1 MKPPLSPRFTPSPQ
15 SGPPIALGL
24 MAVGLIAIAAALTGC
39 ADPALDGDAGPEFD
53 AGPPD
58 ADPPDALPLTVGLS
72 TLAGRGEPG
81 FQDGAR
87 NVASFDDP
95 VNVAVAPDNV
105 LFVADFNNGAIRRV
119 QEDGQTVTFT
129 HQTDFHRPFGIAF
142 DRNGD
147 LYVQT
152 DRNSHNDADGTGPT
166 GALWRVN
173 MSTGAATLLVDGIGR
188 TRGIDVLA
196 NGKVVLSDY
205 LRHVIKLYDPAT
217 NAVTE
222 LAGKADTP
230 GYVDAKG
237 ANARFSEPYDIVVC
251 KLDGVESIFVSD
263 FENHRIRQVKL
274 DGTVST
280 YAGGNESATVNGT
293 LAQARFINPQGLA
306 CPTTTD
312 NTLYVSDPG
321 AHVIRRIRGGM
332 VDTIAGD
339 GMPGYVENTD
349 PLMGRFFGLEGIDV
363 TNDGNHLY
371 IADGNLGEDDQPYHR
386 LRRVEF
392 EAQ

>member
-1 MKPPLSPRFTPSPQ
+1 MKPPLSTHSF
-15 SGPPIALGL
+15 GFAL
-24 MAVGLIAIAAALTGC
+24 MAAGALAITAALVGC
-39 ADPALDGDAGPEFD
+39 ADQALDADAMPEFD

-87 NVASFDDP
+87 NVASFNDP

-129 HQTDFHRPFGIAF
+129 HQPDFHRPFGIAF

-152 DRNSHNDADGTGPT
+152 DRNSHNDADGTGDT

-173 MSTGAATLLVDGIGR
+173 MSTGAAVLLVDGIGR

-196 NGKVVLSDY
+196 DGRVVLSDY
-205 LRHVIKLYDPAT
+205 LRQVIKIYNPT
-217 NAVTE
+217 TKTVTD
-222 LAGKADTP
+222 LAGKLDTP
-230 GYVDAKG
+230 GFADAQG
-237 ANARFSEPYDIVVC
+237 ANARFSTPYDIVVC
-251 KLDGVESIFVSD
+251 KFGGVETIFVSD
-263 FENHRIRQVKL
+263 FDNHRIRQVKL
-274 DGTVST
+274 DGTVT
-280 YAGGNESATVNGT
+280 TFAGGTDAATVNGPIAT
-293 LAQARFINPQGLA
+293 ARFIHPQGLA

-312 NTLYVSDPG
+312 STLYVSDPG
-321 AHVIRRIRGGM
+321 AHVIRRIRGGQ
-332 VDTIAGD
+332 VETIAGD
-339 GMPGYVENTD
+339 GMAGYVENTN
-349 PLMGRFFGLEGIDV
+349 PLMGRFFGLEGIDI

-371 IADGNLGEDDQPYHR
+371 IADGNLGEDEEPYHR

-392 EAQ
+392 EETP